1 MCEKIFM
8 SSSISGYINLV
19 KKTCENMREK
29 NVVMRINKTDISKI
43 KIKHEKLLDVEISK
57 KNW

>member
-1 MCEKIFM
+1 
-8 SSSISGYINLV
+8 
-19 KKTCENMREK
+19 MREK

-43 KIKHEKLLDVEISK
+43 KIKREKLLDVNISK

>member
-1 MCEKIFM
+1 M